1 MIKRLFLLL
10 VFFPFWIT
18 AQENKVVNDTVKVND
33 FSATKYRFNVK
44 QVIIPS
50 ALIAYG
56 VIGLHSDDIKKLNT
70 DIRTKVLENE
80 HKERRVDDVTRFV
93 PMLSVY
99 ALNLAGVEGEHNFG
113 DRTIILTTSLLVT
126 FTSVRSIKKL
136 TNVQRPDITSYNSFP
151 SGHTATVFAGAEFL
165 MQEYKHKSLWYGI
178 SGYVVATGT
187 GLMRIYNNRHW
198 LTDVAAGAGIGILST
213 KIAYWVYPFLKNKV
227 FKGGD
232 AESKVTA
239 MAMPFYNGEQFGGSV
254 VVRF

>member
-1 MIKRLFLLL
+1 M

-99 ALNLAGVEGEHNFG
+99 ALNLVGVEGEHNFG

-126 FTSVRSIKKL
+126 FTSVRSIKKI

-151 SGHTATVFAGAEFL
+151 SGHTSTVFAGAEFL

-227 FKGGD
+227 FKGVNT
-232 AESKVTA
+232 ESKVTA

>member
-1 MIKRLFLLL
+1 MIKKLFLLL
-10 VFFPFWIT
+10 VFFPLWLT
-18 AQENKVVNDTVKVND
+18 AQNNKFANDTVKVND
-33 FSATKYRFNVK
+33 YSGAKYHFNVK

-56 VIGLHSDDIKKLNT
+56 VIGLHNDDIKKLNT
-70 DIRTKVLENE
+70 DIRTEVLENG
-80 HKERRVDDVTRFV
+80 HKENRIDDVTRFV

-99 ALNLAGVEGEHNFG
+99 ALNLVGVEGEHNFG

-126 FTSVRSIKKL
+126 FTSVRSIKKI

-165 MQEYKHKSLWYGI
+165 MQEYKHKSIWYGI

-198 LTDVAAGAGIGILST
+198 LTDVTAGAGIGILST

-227 FKGGD
+227 FKGGTT
-232 AESKVTA
+232 ESKVTA

>member
-1 MIKRLFLLL
+1 MMKKLFLLL
-10 VFFPFWIT
+10 VFFPLWLA
-18 AQENKVVNDTVKVND
+18 AQDNKFANDTVKVND
-33 FSATKYRFNVK
+33 FSDAKYHFNVK

-56 VIGLHSDDIKKLNT
+56 VIGLHNDDIKKLNT

-99 ALNLAGVEGEHNFG
+99 ALNLVGVEGEHNFG

-227 FKGGD
+227 FKGGNT
-232 AESKVTA
+232 ESKVTA

>member
-10 VFFPFWIT
+10 VFFPLWLT
-18 AQENKVVNDTVKVND
+18 AQENKIANDTVKISD
-33 FSATKYRFNVK
+33 FSDSRYRFNVK
-44 QVIIPS
+44 QIIIPS
-50 ALIAYG
+50 TLIAYG
-56 VIGLHSDDIKKLNT
+56 VIGLHNDDIKKLNT
-70 DIRTKVLENE
+70 DIRTKVLKNE

-99 ALNLAGVEGEHNFG
+99 ALNLVGVEGKHNLG
-113 DRTIILTTSLLVT
+113 DRTIILTTSLLIT
-126 FTSVRSIKKL
+126 FTSIRSIKAM
-136 TNVQRPDITSYNSFP
+136 TNIQRPDITSYNSFP

-165 MQEYKHKSLWYGI
+165 FQEYKHKSIWYGI
-178 SGYVVATGT
+178 SGYIVATGT

-227 FKGGD
+227 FKGGNT
-232 AESKVTA
+232 ESKVTA

-254 VVRF
+254 VVKF